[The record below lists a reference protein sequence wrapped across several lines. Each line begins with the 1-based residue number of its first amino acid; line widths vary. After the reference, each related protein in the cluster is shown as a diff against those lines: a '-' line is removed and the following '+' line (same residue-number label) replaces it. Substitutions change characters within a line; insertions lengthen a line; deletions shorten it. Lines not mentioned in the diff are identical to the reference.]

1 MPRRKKTTKKDN
13 VLETLSEE
21 DWPPLSQPGL
31 APDTEHEAGEEL
43 SQQDT
48 SSGGILSAINNLK
61 KDLKEDFASKCNAM
75 IHSIQSI
82 EGELKQNSGRLTEA
96 EERLGAGEGDASAL
110 NKTTKRLRQQ
120 VESLEAKME
129 DLENRSRR
137 SNVRLIGL
145 PENAEGK
152 DACTFLEKWIPEILG
167 ADLSKNR
174 LCELPE
180 ELCQFI
186 SVETLSLY
194 HNGMR
199 SLSSSLGNLQA
210 LTYLNL
216 SRNLLSSL
224 PPSVFQLPLLRVL
237 IVSNNKLCSLPAS
250 IYSLTHL
257 RQLDVSCNELQGLPA
272 ELGQLESLRDLNLR
286 RNQLT
291 TLPEEISELP
301 LVRLDVSCNRISH
314 VPLCYRHLRHLQT
327 VLLDNNPL
335 QMPPAQICSKGKYHI
350 FKYLNMEAC
359 KRNQEELERHLR
371 PTGFNSCLSEQELFT
386 GQFGG
391 LDSGFNSVDS
401 GSKRWSGNESA
412 DDFSEPNKVNGDA
425 GHVDFID
432 SSVTEEEDEE
442 MRMHPPTPPL
452 SAPPLEQSESSSPP
466 QSTTQQHAADSGL
479 GRNEYIDLVFS
490 NSFSPRPSL
499 HVDVGPP
506 PWTSASPLPS
516 SPSLEERRRPGT
528 LFIWQERERL
538 QQQQRDKAS
547 LLKSSTK
554 TGSHVAPAPQTG
566 SSSAGG
572 SPESSSSLSGL
583 RQRCASADQMSA
595 APPPSLLQRSSSRSD
610 APSSPKTSSP
620 PGQTQRPNSFL
631 FRASSR
637 TNVKP
642 TVFTLG
648 ESGRS
653 ESRATLRSPKD
664 ERADITQLRKTLE
677 SRLKTSLPEDL
688 GEALTNGT
696 VLCQLVNQ
704 IRVRSVSIIHVPS
717 PAVPKLSSAKCRL
730 NVENFLS
737 ACRKLGVSE
746 RDVCV
751 CSDVLLCKLPA
762 VLRCVRALLAAG
774 GGETGEDQSP
784 RHSSPSSPSP
794 SSSSLLST
802 DFLLFYCAV
811 MALLYVLYCYL
822 LP

>member
-1 MPRRKKTTKKDN
+1 MAAGDGAQLPATVAASRSVEKALEEAAASGALNLSNRK
-13 VLETLSEE
+13 
-21 DWPPLSQPGL
+21 
-31 APDTEHEAGEEL
+31 
-43 SQQDT
+43 
-48 SSGGILSAINNLK
+48 
-61 KDLKEDFASKCNAM
+61 LKEFP
-75 IHSIQSI
+75 
-82 EGELKQNSGRLTEA
+82 R
-96 EERLGAGEGDASAL
+96 SAR
-110 NKTTKRLRQQ
+110 NY
-120 VESLEAKME
+120 
-129 DLENRSRR
+129 DLSD
-137 SNVRLIGL
+137 I
-145 PENAEGK
+145 
-152 DACTFLEKWIPEILG
+152 TH

-401 GSKRWSGNESA
+401 GSKRWSGNE
-412 DDFSEPNKVNGDA
+412 
-425 GHVDFID
+425 
-432 SSVTEEEDEE
+432 
-442 MRMHPPTPPL
+442 
-452 SAPPLEQSESSSPP
+452 EQSESSSPP
-466 QSTTQQHAADSGL
+466 QSHDSTTC
-479 GRNEYIDLVFS
+479 
-490 NSFSPRPSL
+490 SL

-506 PWTSASPLPS
+506 PWTSASPLSPS

-595 APPPSLLQRSSSRSD
+595 APPPTLLQRSSSRSD
-610 APSSPKTSSP
+610 APSSP